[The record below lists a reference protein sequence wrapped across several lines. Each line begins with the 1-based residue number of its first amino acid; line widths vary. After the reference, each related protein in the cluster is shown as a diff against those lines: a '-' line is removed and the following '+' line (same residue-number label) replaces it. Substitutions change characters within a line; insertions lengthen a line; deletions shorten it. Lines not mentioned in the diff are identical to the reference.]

1 MFLWYMV
8 SLDKYVVIVDWFG
21 ISESIVLYVIYN
33 FIIFINDYLLDVV
46 ILWFIFLEM
55 YEIKD
60 MYLEFKGFFDII
72 GFIDGIY
79 ILIKRLL
86 ERGIDYY
93 NCKDFYLIVL

>member
-1 MFLWYMV
+1 
-8 SLDKYVVIVDWFG
+8 
-21 ISESIVLYVIYN
+21 
-33 FIIFINDYLLDVV
+33 
-46 ILWFIFLEM
+46 
-55 YEIKD
+55 

>member
-8 SLDKYVVIVDWFG
+8 SLDKYVVIVDRFG

-55 YEIKD
+55 
-60 MYLEFKGFFDII
+60 
-72 GFIDGIY
+72 
-79 ILIKRLL
+79 
-86 ERGIDYY
+86 
-93 NCKDFYLIVL
+93 